1 MKDDRCVG
9 FLQWLLPQLHMR
21 WQGFRKVRT
30 QVCKRIQRRIS
41 ELELTDVDAYRQY
54 LLTHADEWRI
64 LDHSCRV
71 TVSRFYR
78 DKVVLIVNTAS
89 KCAFTDQY
97 AALETLYSQ
106 YRDEG
111 LVVLGFPSN
120 DFGQQEP
127 GSEAQV
133 KSFCR
138 LTYGVKFPMFAKTR
152 VTQRAADPFYH
163 ALATAAG
170 RYPRWNFHKY
180 LIGRDGRL
188 VDDYQSSVDPLDA
201 TVIAEIKKQ
210 LQVRR
215 F

>member
-1 MKDDRCVG
+1 MKTPLL
-9 FLQWLLPQLHMR
+9 FLAMLIIGSPLINPALANDCSPLLNFEHRTLNENTRINLCEQY
-21 WQGFRKVRT
+21 QG
-30 QVCKRIQRRIS
+30 QV
-41 ELELTDVDAYRQY
+41 
-54 LLTHADEWRI
+54 I
-64 LDHSCRV
+64 LV
-71 TVSRFYR
+71 
-78 DKVVLIVNTAS
+78 VNTAS

-106 YRDEG
+106 YRDQG

-152 VTQRAADPFYH
+152 VAQRGADPFYH

-170 RYPRWNFHKY
+170 RYPGWNFHKY

-188 VDDYQSSVDPLDA
+188 AGDYPSSVDPLDA
-201 TVIAEIKKQ
+201 RVIAEIRKQ